1 MATFQSIWAD
11 FKASTEYQQ
20 LKTQYDQLDGVSD
33 VIQFNW
39 DNLNEMVGNQLDSSL
54 SDYIGKPRAD
64 WTAASIGDYLTQ
76 AMNDDNIDDTQ
87 FLAEGPVVIG
97 EPYCTYLARTKQINA
112 KPADILKTMAGI
124 KKAYPEVGNLS
135 DLLSALFSTSVETE
149 GFLDDDDFDDDDF
162 DDSGFY
168 DRGIEYYD
176 LWEYVDPDS
185 DDDDFDD
192 IDFDQDDFWNNVELD
207 DSANDDNAA
216 SSSNNKDSNS
226 ADDVLANVLDDL
238 DLDIDDFDQDESFMM
253 YDDFD
258 VDPSAQ
264 VNRDPKLSMWQ
275 LSRLTRIKLQYS
287 KLMKDY
293 QERPEWQAR
302 SKAVTGGLMEDVVEL
317 LLTIGYNR
325 YRKLPRSW
333 TKHVLVEIMSGDL
346 VEYRFYTQEQY
357 EAIGPLLTDFIGF
370 AGANQLLKPAKVT
383 QLQRYIQSA
392 AAKMVAA
399 AKVMRAA
406 KVVGAG
412 KNPDIDLPD
421 KKLMAKKQAASVDLD
436 DDESTKNYLI
446 GHQDDIEVEHD
457 DDFPITVE
465 VLDDPQQL
473 ATAIDY
479 YNPDKVKHYLLPDEH
494 DLNIEGRS
502 WNREDAIKAHRFA
515 VELAFR
521 AYVDQKQANPETTRS
536 VVDYVETFACYLG
549 NMYDFELLM
558 PAQLTTEV
566 LKKAIMSDDDQII
579 DHPGLQNTLKQI
591 RRADLEKLLV
601 MVDTLQAYTAL
612 PKQRAKALKGIIQ
625 EEQSRF
631 Q

>member
-1 MATFQSIWAD
+1 MATFQSIWAG
-11 FKASTEYQQ
+11 FKASPEYQQ

-33 VIQFNW
+33 FIQFNW
-39 DNLNEMVGNQLDSSL
+39 DNLNEMLGNQLDSAL

-64 WTAASIGDYLTQ
+64 WTAASIGDYLAQ
-76 AMNDDNIDDTQ
+76 AMNDDSIDDTQ

-97 EPYCTYLARTKQINA
+97 EPYCAYLARTKQINA
-112 KPADILKTMAGI
+112 KPADISRAMAGI
-124 KKAYPEVGNLS
+124 KTAFPETGNFS
-135 DLLSALFSTSVETE
+135 DLLLALFSTPVETE
-149 GFLDDDDFDDDDF
+149 GFLDDDDDDFGDSLDIEGFDDDD
-162 DDSGFY
+162 
-168 DRGIEYYD
+168 
-176 LWEYVDPDS
+176 
-185 DDDDFDD
+185 
-192 IDFDQDDFWNNVELD
+192 
-207 DSANDDNAA
+207 NA
-216 SSSNNKDSNS
+216 
-226 ADDVLANVLDDL
+226 
-238 DLDIDDFDQDESFMM
+238 
-253 YDDFD
+253 DFD
-258 VDPSAQ
+258 VAEFLDNLDFDTVDFGQDGSSMMYADFDADPSTKI
-264 VNRDPKLSMWQ
+264 NWNPKLPMWQ

-287 KLMKDY
+287 ELIKDY

-302 SKAVTGGLMEDVVEL
+302 SKAVTGGLLQDVVEL

-333 TKHVLVEIMSGDL
+333 TKHMLIEIMSGDL
-346 VEYRFYTQEQY
+346 VANRFYTQEQY

-370 AGANQLLKPAKVT
+370 AGANQSLKPAKVA

-392 AAKMVAA
+392 AAKMVE
-399 AKVMRAA
+399 
-406 KVVGAG
+406 AG
-412 KNPDIDLPD
+412 KNPDNDLPD
-421 KKLMAKKQAASVDLD
+421 KKLTAKKQAAGVDLD

-446 GHQDDIEVEHD
+446 GHQDDIGVEHEGD
-457 DDFPITVE
+457 LPITAE

-479 YNPDKVKHYLLPDEH
+479 YDPDKGKHYLLPYEH
-494 DLNIEGRS
+494 DLNVEGRS

-521 AYVDQKQANPETTRS
+521 AYVDQKQANSDVTRS
-536 VVDYVETFACYLG
+536 VADYVETFVIYLG
-549 NMYDFELLM
+549 NVYDFELLM

-566 LKKAIMSDDDQII
+566 LKKAIMPGDDQII
-579 DHPGLQNTLKQI
+579 DHPGLQNTLKQL